1 MQIVTYGEKASH
13 SSCYFWLVL
22 VPSSWWERKRL
33 WRSLLSSLS
42 RLSKVQSPFRHQP
55 EKELTESPTRR
66 LALVFSPVMCVPLQ
80 NSRGKWPGKEG
91 RPWRSD
97 CVVAF

>member
-1 MQIVTYGEKASH
+1 MQIVTYGEKGSH
-13 SSCYFWLVL
+13 SSCYFGLVL
-22 VPSSWWERKRL
+22 VPSSWGERKRL

-42 RLSKVQSPFRHQP
+42 RLSKLQSPSRRQP
-55 EKELTESPTRR
+55 EKELMEYPTMS
-66 LALVFSPVMCVPLQ
+66 LAPVFLPVRCVPLQ